1 LLERGN
7 RATRWKEEGEEAAVE
22 EDLKLFGVDSC
33 SLEVVDFF
41 FFCFGYALPV

>member
-41 FFCFGYALPV
+41 CFGYALAV